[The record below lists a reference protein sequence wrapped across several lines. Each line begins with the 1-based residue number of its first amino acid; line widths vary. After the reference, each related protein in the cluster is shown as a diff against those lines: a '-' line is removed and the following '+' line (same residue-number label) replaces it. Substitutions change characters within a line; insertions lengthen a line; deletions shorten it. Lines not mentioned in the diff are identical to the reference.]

1 MVEFIK
7 SAHKRS
13 IIADVLHIV
22 FNLLLAAAVMW
33 LVILFPTSP
42 WAAYGLVFVS
52 KWRTIA
58 VRSRFWWPNILANL
72 PDLLFGLGIVTLMW
86 VSGSLVVQII
96 LTAFYAIWL
105 IVIKPLH
112 KRHHVMIQ
120 AGLSQFVALSALFS
134 IGYALQDWAIV
145 LIVFM
150 IGFSVAR
157 QALGTFD
164 ETNRS
169 FLSAIWGLLIA
180 ELAFVT
186 WHWTIAYQIVPGL
199 KISQF
204 AIIVTALAFV
214 SERCYAGWHNDHKI
228 SWNEIKVPVL
238 FVGILIAAMLLF
250 FSGLWDAS
258 TL

>member
-58 VRSRFWWPNILANL
+58 VRTRFWWPNILANS

-96 LTAFYAIWL
+96 LTVFYAIWL